1 MTETGTPPTIVV
13 LGGINVDLVGST
25 ARMPAPGETV
35 FGEDFHTAPG
45 GKGANQAV
53 AAARLGAD
61 VRMVGRVGQDAF
73 GPVLLEGLRREGI
86 DVSGVAEDPD
96 NSSGTAMIL
105 LDADK
110 QNYIIAIYGANLVY
124 DETQFEA
131 VDIALNGADVL
142 LMQLEAP
149 LELCQYA
156 ARKANELGVTVVW
169 DPAPALDLR
178 REAYRLCDV
187 LTPNQVETEFL
198 TGVVVTDPS
207 SAEIAADRLL
217 GFGVKAV
224 VVKLGE
230 QGAYYAT
237 SAIRGHVPSFEVE
250 VQDTVAAG
258 DAFAGAFGIGLSQ
271 GLPLEE
277 AVRFGCAAGALAVT
291 KAGAQEAMP
300 TRAEV
305 HDLFNR

>member
-61 VRMVGRVGQDAF
+61 VRTVGRVGQDAF